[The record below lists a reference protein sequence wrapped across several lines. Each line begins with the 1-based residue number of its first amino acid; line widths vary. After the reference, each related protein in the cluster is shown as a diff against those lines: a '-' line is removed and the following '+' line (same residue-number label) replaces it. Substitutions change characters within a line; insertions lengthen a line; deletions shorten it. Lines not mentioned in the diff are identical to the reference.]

1 MMSYH
6 PDSGAHGGSM
16 SREETAQIRK
26 EMEDRRLVMQKEVE
40 EALSKIKAL
49 LETPPPRPESL
60 PEHPES

>member
-1 MMSYH
+1 
-6 PDSGAHGGSM
+6 M

-40 EALSKIKAL
+40 ESLSKIKAL

>member
-1 MMSYH
+1 
-6 PDSGAHGGSM
+6 M

-40 EALSKIKAL
+40 ESLSKIKAL
-49 LETPPPRPESL
+49 LETPPRPESL

>member
-6 PDSGAHGGSM
+6 PDFGAHGGSM

-40 EALSKIKAL
+40 ESLSKIKAL

>member
-6 PDSGAHGGSM
+6 PDSGAHGGSK

-40 EALSKIKAL
+40 ESLSKIKAL